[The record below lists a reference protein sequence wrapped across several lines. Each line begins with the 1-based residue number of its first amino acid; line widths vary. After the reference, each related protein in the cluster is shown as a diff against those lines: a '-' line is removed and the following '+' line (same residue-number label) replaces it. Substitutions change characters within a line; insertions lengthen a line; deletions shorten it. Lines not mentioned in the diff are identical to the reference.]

1 MSSDLRAF
9 SKHAKRA
16 GVSTDDVKLL
26 ARKAPDLHA
35 DLEAFE
41 AEHLAKDPKQPR
53 EARKRERANF
63 CTRAGVATANGHRCA
78 RAAAEEGLEWNSHFA
93 RDGEVDFD

>member
-53 EARKRERANF
+53 EARKRESQFLHARWRSNSKRTQV
-63 CTRAGVATANGHRCA
+63 CEGRSGRRPGVELALCKGR
-78 RAAAEEGLEWNSHFA
+78 RG
-93 RDGEVDFD
+93 